1 MPQKVS
7 EPDNVRYTY
16 LDRML
21 RQRLICDLDLP
32 YDRHADQRPQV
43 TSCTLNVRHNALLRR
58 VSQLERDHQEAL
70 RDAQNE
76 ISRLKKITAVLF
88 SLQLFTIGVLARVAF
103 KN

>member
-1 MPQKVS
+1 MRQKVS

-16 LDRML
+16 FDRML
-21 RQRLICDLDLP
+21 RQRHICDLA
-32 YDRHADQRPQV
+32 YDTPADQGHQV
-43 TSCTLNVRHNALLRR
+43 TSCTLNMHHNALLRR
-58 VSQLERDHQEAL
+58 VSQPERDHQEAL

-88 SLQLFTIGVLARVAF
+88 ALQLFTIGVLARVTF